1 MFNVTVLKI
10 KDIVKYLVGTIIL
23 IGIIVYTTRFFAYKP
38 NEQKIEKKQEKVSIT
53 EILKIR
59 SNTLKKCLNKTI
71 PVMAELEKEKESKKT
86 TNNEN
91 KIFESFLETEISS
104 IKGME
109 ETEKEKNQTEDS
121 NGSDNKKNTSDENK
135 SDSNNSITEDEKII
149 LASNSGIKTEVV
161 TPNPIAENANV
172 QYGNVKIKNQTTYN
186 LTEDILNP
194 NIKIDN
200 KNILIF
206 HTHSCE
212 SYTPSEKYQYSQTG
226 NYRTTDKNYSV
237 IRVGNELE
245 NYLKQYNINVIH
257 DTSYHDYPSYTGSY
271 TRSLQT
277 VENILKTNQSD
288 IIIDLHRDAVGS
300 RPDYAPTVKIG
311 EDYAAQIMFV
321 IGTNEGGLWHPNWQ
335 QNLKF
340 AVKVQQKAEEMYPGL
355 FKPIMLTKSRY
366 NQHTGKYANIMEIG
380 STGNTL
386 DQCLNSMKYLS
397 AVLNEILK
405 WNFRD
410 WGIVTHPSLI
420 SKIFLKVSQYFFL
433 KMS

>member
-1 MFNVTVLKI
+1 
-10 KDIVKYLVGTIIL
+10 
-23 IGIIVYTTRFFAYKP
+23 
-38 NEQKIEKKQEKVSIT
+38 
-53 EILKIR
+53 
-59 SNTLKKCLNKTI
+59 
-71 PVMAELEKEKESKKT
+71 MAELEKEKESKKT

-172 QYGNVKIKNQTTYN
+172 QYGKVKIKNQTTYN

-194 NIKIDN
+194 NISIDN
-200 KNILIF
+200 KNVLIF

-212 SYTPSEKYQYSQTG
+212 SYTSSEKYSYSQTG
-226 NYRTTDKNYSV
+226 NYRTTDMNFTV
-237 IRVGNELE
+237 TRVGTELE

-257 DTSYHDYPSYTGSY
+257 DKSYHDYPSYTGSY
-271 TRSLQT
+271 TRSLKT
-277 VENILKTNQSD
+277 VENILKTTPSD

-311 EDYAAQIMFV
+311 DDYAAQIMFV

-366 NQHTGKYANIMEIG
+366 NQHTGKYANIIEVG
-380 STGNTL
+380 ATGNTL
-386 DQCLNSMKYLS
+386 EQCLTSMKYLS
-397 AVLNEILK
+397 AVINEVMK
-405 WNFRD
+405 
-410 WGIVTHPSLI
+410 
-420 SKIFLKVSQYFFL
+420 
-433 KMS
+433 

>member
-1 MFNVTVLKI
+1 MFNVRILKMR
-10 KDIVKYLVGTIIL
+10 DIRKCLVGIIL
-23 IGIIVYTTRFFAYKP
+23 TIAIVICTTRYFSSV
-38 NEQKIEKKQEKVSIT
+38 KKENTKEKVIKET
-53 EILKIR
+53 TKINIFKFG
-59 SNTLKKCLNKTI
+59 SLTSCLNKTI
-71 PVMAELEKEKESKKT
+71 PTMSNINEEYKKKEKENKEIETKNYLEEFIKT
-86 TNNEN
+86 EM
-91 KIFESFLETEISS
+91 SS
-104 IKGME
+104 IKGIE
-109 ETEKEKNQTEDS
+109 LAEKNKQQKTNEEDNQT
-121 NGSDNKKNTSDENK
+121 KTVENNQ
-135 SDSNNSITEDEKII
+135 STDTQENEKIT
-149 LASNSGIKTEVV
+149 LASNEAANTEVV
-161 TPNPIAENANV
+161 TSNPIAENANV
-172 QYGNVKIKNQTTYN
+172 QYGNVKIKNQTTFN

-194 NIKIDN
+194 DIKIDN

-212 SYTPSEKYQYSQTG
+212 SYTPSEKYQYTQTG

-237 IRVGNELE
+237 IRVGTELE
-245 NYLKQYNINVIH
+245 NYLKEYNVNVIH

-271 TRSLQT
+271 TRSLET

-311 EDYAAQIMFV
+311 DDYAAQIMFV

-386 DQCLNSMKYLS
+386 DQCLTSMKYLS
-397 AVLNEILK
+397 AVLNEVLK
-405 WNFRD
+405 
-410 WGIVTHPSLI
+410 
-420 SKIFLKVSQYFFL
+420 
-433 KMS
+433 

>member
-53 EILKIR
+53 ETLKIR
-59 SNTLKKCLNKTI
+59 SNTLKKCINKTI

-172 QYGNVKIKNQTTYN
+172 QYGKVKIKNQTTYN

-405 WNFRD
+405 
-410 WGIVTHPSLI
+410 
-420 SKIFLKVSQYFFL
+420 
-433 KMS
+433 

>member
-1 MFNVTVLKI
+1 MFNVKI
-10 KDIVKYLVGTIIL
+10 LRMRDIRKCLVGIIL
-23 IGIIVYTTRFFAYKP
+23 TIAIVICTTRYFSSV
-38 NEQKIEKKQEKVSIT
+38 KKENTKEKVIKETAQINIFKFGSLT
-53 EILKIR
+53 
-59 SNTLKKCLNKTI
+59 SCLNKTI
-71 PVMAELEKEKESKKT
+71 PTMSNINEEYKKIEKE
-86 TNNEN
+86 N
-91 KIFESFLETEISS
+91 KETETKNYLEEFIKTEMSS
-104 IKGME
+104 IKGIE
-109 ETEKEKNQTEDS
+109 LAEQ
-121 NGSDNKKNTSDENK
+121 NKQQNTNK
-135 SDSNNSITEDEKII
+135 EDEQINTVENNKTTDTQEDGKIT
-149 LASNSGIKTEVV
+149 LASNEATKTEVV

-194 NIKIDN
+194 DIKIDN

-212 SYTPSEKYQYSQTG
+212 SYTPSEKYQYTQTG

-237 IRVGNELE
+237 IRVGTELE

-311 EDYAAQIMFV
+311 DDYAAQIMFV

-386 DQCLNSMKYLS
+386 DQCLTSMKYLS
-397 AVLNEILK
+397 AVLNEVLK
-405 WNFRD
+405 
-410 WGIVTHPSLI
+410 
-420 SKIFLKVSQYFFL
+420 
-433 KMS
+433 

>member
-1 MFNVTVLKI
+1 MFNVKI
-10 KDIVKYLVGTIIL
+10 LRMRDIRKCLVGIIL
-23 IGIIVYTTRFFAYKP
+23 TIAIVICTTRYFSTV
-38 NEQKIEKKQEKVSIT
+38 KKENTKEKVIQET
-53 EILKIR
+53 TKINFLKFG
-59 SNTLKKCLNKTI
+59 SLTSCLNKTI
-71 PVMAELEKEKESKKT
+71 PTMSNINEEYKKIEKE
-86 TNNEN
+86 N
-91 KIFESFLETEISS
+91 KETETKNYLEEFIKTEMSS
-104 IKGME
+104 IKGIE
-109 ETEKEKNQTEDS
+109 LAEQNKQQNTNKEDEQINTVENNKTTDTQED
-121 NGSDNKKNTSDENK
+121 GKITLASDEA
-135 SDSNNSITEDEKII
+135 T
-149 LASNSGIKTEVV
+149 KTEVV

-172 QYGNVKIKNQTTYN
+172 QYENVKIKNQTTYN
-186 LTEDILNP
+186 LTQDILNP
-194 NIKIDN
+194 DIKIDN

-212 SYTPSEKYQYSQTG
+212 SYTPSEKYQYTQTG

-237 IRVGNELE
+237 IRVGTELE

-311 EDYAAQIMFV
+311 DDYAAQIMFV

-386 DQCLNSMKYLS
+386 DQCLTSMKYLS
-397 AVLNEILK
+397 AVLNEVLK
-405 WNFRD
+405 
-410 WGIVTHPSLI
+410 
-420 SKIFLKVSQYFFL
+420 
-433 KMS
+433 

>member
-38 NEQKIEKKQEKVSIT
+38 NEQKMEKKQEKVSIT
-53 EILKIR
+53 ETLKIK

-121 NGSDNKKNTSDENK
+121 NVSDNKKNTSNENK

-172 QYGNVKIKNQTTYN
+172 QYRNVKIKNQTTYN

-405 WNFRD
+405 
-410 WGIVTHPSLI
+410 
-420 SKIFLKVSQYFFL
+420 
-433 KMS
+433 

>member
-38 NEQKIEKKQEKVSIT
+38 NEQKMEKKQEKVSIT

-405 WNFRD
+405 
-410 WGIVTHPSLI
+410 
-420 SKIFLKVSQYFFL
+420 
-433 KMS
+433 